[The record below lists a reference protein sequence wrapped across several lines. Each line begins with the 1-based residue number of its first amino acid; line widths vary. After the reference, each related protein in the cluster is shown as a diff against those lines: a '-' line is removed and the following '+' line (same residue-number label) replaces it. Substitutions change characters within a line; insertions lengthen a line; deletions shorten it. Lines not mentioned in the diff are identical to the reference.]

1 MENQDEN
8 PALLEVAE
16 AVSDGKP
23 VDWELA
29 QSRHDEAVAELSH
42 LQALEVV
49 ATAHRSARLNPGNTG
64 GPSADGSES
73 SRWDGHHAQAAERR
87 LGSTAEVPSGW
98 RSPGV
103 VRAVVGL
110 GIALVA
116 LLLVLRF
123 LWKP

>member
-1 MENQDEN
+1 MENHDEN

-16 AVSDGKP
+16 AVSDGNP

-49 ATAHRSARLNPGNTG
+49 ATAHRSARLDPGNTG

-73 SRWDGHHAQAAERR
+73 SHWDRHHAEAAEPR
-87 LGSTAEVPSGW
+87 LGSTAAVPSGW
-98 RSPGV
+98 RSLV
-103 VRAVVGL
+103 VRAAVGL
-110 GIALVA
+110 GFALVA

>member
-1 MENQDEN
+1 MEDQDEN

-29 QSRHDEAVAELSH
+29 QSRHDPTGVELSH

-49 ATAHRSARLNPGNTG
+49 AAAHRSARLDSENIG
-64 GPSADGSES
+64 GPSADDSL
-73 SRWDGHHAQAAERR
+73 SRAWGGHSPETAEPR
-87 LGSTAEVPSGW
+87 LGSTGAIPSTR
-98 RSPGV
+98 RSTV
-103 VRAVVGL
+103 MIRAAVGL
-110 GIALVA
+110 AFALVA
-116 LLLVLRF
+116 LYLVFRV

>member
-1 MENQDEN
+1 MEDQDEN

-16 AVSDGKP
+16 AVSDGNP

-49 ATAHRSARLNPGNTG
+49 ATAHRSARLPGNTG
-64 GPSADGSES
+64 DPSADVSES
-73 SRWDGHHAQAAERR
+73 SRWDRHHAQAAQPQP
-87 LGSTAEVPSGW
+87 TAAVPSGW
-98 RSPGV
+98 RSPGL

-110 GIALVA
+110 GLALVA

>member
-1 MENQDEN
+1 
-8 PALLEVAE
+8 VAE
-16 AVSDGKP
+16 AVSDGNP

-49 ATAHRSARLNPGNTG
+49 ATAHRSARLNPENTS

-73 SRWDGHHAQAAERR
+73 SRRERHQVEAAEPR
-87 LGSTAEVPSGW
+87 STAVDRSGW

-110 GIALVA
+110 ALALVA